1 MVDKTLLV
9 SRPSLYIPGRR
20 CWWKI
25 KRPRLSPAVG
35 PSVVATLLWWCAHN
49 EIFWCQV
56 VVNFFVFLCVVINPH
71 GSCHCCPL
79 KIVEFWQTV
88 VIFCF
93 VLVLSVIIIVTCYRV
108 FRFLFSIV
116 SIFCWR
122 TKNNNP
128 GCVETWCYVNM
139 KNQRPMVM
147 FDRIG
152 SWFISMLLFGFIIIT
167 MITMSLS
174 AVVTQVRLRFF
185 CYCKWLKKQ
194 QRLLFVKSAWS
205 GITELYHKHKP

>member
-9 SRPSLYIPGRR
+9 SRPSLYILGRR

-93 VLVLSVIIIVTCYRV
+93 VLVLSVIIMVTCYRV

-139 KNQRPMVM
+139 KTQRPMVM

-174 AVVTQVRLRFF
+174 AVVTQVRLQFF
-185 CYCKWLKKQ
+185 CYCKRLKKQ

-205 GITELYHKHKP
+205 GITELYQKHTP